1 MDLFGPVRLPVPLA
15 PLEEELFSSWFMR
28 VAFANG
34 LTVNS
39 LARFLTGRGRQ
50 LFSGDPDRG
59 VWLDPGYVLA
69 ELTGVSKEHVNRL
82 YLRSYTDKLWPP
94 LPDKGV
100 WRNVLHVT
108 DKAHA
113 RKYFGLQYCPECL
126 ANDAT
131 PYFRKHWRL
140 SFYVICPTH
149 RCFLRDDCY
158 FCGAPV
164 IPHRVGVGL
173 VFQGLHW
180 SIAKCHA
187 CTLDLCLAAGLQ
199 RQDPDEE
206 LVRFQAMLASALED
220 GWTNVNG
227 SPVHGI
233 LFFEGFRIMQSLLDD
248 PKRSGELQE
257 RLGMVVEKNEIRN
270 SRYGGIETTRISRR
284 IQSLESARRFL
295 KDWPSVLIANADCL
309 ELSLSTFGKFSMSP
323 QIPFWLDK
331 HLREYVDR
339 TMYVPSDQ
347 ELANAAAYLFAQKMP
362 TVKELCALL
371 NMRTRSNSRVAK
383 MWRERRQDMAI
394 DLGDE

>member
-59 VWLDPGYVLA
+59 VWLDPGRVLA
-69 ELTGVSKEHVNRL
+69 ELTGVSKQRVDRL

-108 DKAHA
+108 NKVHA
-113 RKYFGLQYCPECL
+113 RKYFGLQFCPECL
-126 ANDAT
+126 ANDET

-140 SFYVICPTH
+140 SFYVLCPTH
-149 RCFLRDDCY
+149 RCYLLDDCY

-164 IPHRVGVGL
+164 VPHRVGIGFAFKQL
-173 VFQGLHW
+173 GW
-180 SIAKCHA
+180 SIAKCHS
-187 CTLDLCLAAGLQ
+187 CTLDLCLAVGQ
-199 RQDPDEE
+199 RRLEPNEE
-206 LVRFQAMLASALED
+206 LVQFQKMLTSALED

-227 SPVHGI
+227 APVHSV

-248 PKRSGELQE
+248 IKRSGKLLD
-257 RLGMVVEKNEIRN
+257 RLGMGVVKCEVKN
-270 SRYGGIETTRISRR
+270 SRYGGIETTRLNRR
-284 IQSLESARRFL
+284 IQLLESARRFL
-295 KDWPSVLIANADCL
+295 KDWPSVLAVNADCL

-323 QIPFWLDK
+323 KIPFWVDK

-347 ELANAAAYLFAQKMP
+347 ELANAAAYLFSQKMP
-362 TVKELCALL
+362 TVKEFCALL
-371 NMRTRSNSRVAK
+371 NMRTRSNFRVAK
-383 MWRERRQDMAI
+383 TWRKWRQDIA
-394 DLGDE
+394 LG

>member
-15 PLEEELFSSWFMR
+15 PLEDELFSSWFMR

-59 VWLDPGYVLA
+59 VWLEPGHVLA
-69 ELTGVSKEHVNRL
+69 ELTGVSKDCVDGL

-94 LPDKGV
+94 VQDKGV

-108 DKAHA
+108 NKAHA
-113 RKYFGLQYCPECL
+113 RKYFGLQYCPVCL

-140 SFYVICPTH
+140 SFYVLCPTH
-149 RCFLRDDCY
+149 RCFLRDDCSY
-158 FCGAPV
+158 CGAPV
-164 IPHRVGVGL
+164 VPHRVGIGHA
-173 VFQGLHW
+173 FQKLRW
-180 SIAKCHA
+180 SIAQCHA
-187 CTLDLCLAAGLQ
+187 CTLDLCRASEQRRQEPNEQLAQ
-199 RQDPDEE
+199 
-206 LVRFQAMLASALED
+206 FQTMLASALED
-220 GWTNVNG
+220 GWTEVSG
-227 SPVHGI
+227 SPVHGV

-248 PKRSGELQE
+248 SKRSGELLE
-257 RLGMVVEKNEIRN
+257 RMGMGGEKNAVGN

-284 IQSLESARRFL
+284 IKSLESARRFL
-295 KDWPSVLIANADCL
+295 KDWPSVLIANADCSQ
-309 ELSLSTFGKFSMSP
+309 LSLSTFGKYSMSP
-323 QIPFWLDK
+323 QIPFWVDK

-347 ELANAAAYLFAQKMP
+347 ELANAAAYLFRQKVP
-362 TVKELCALL
+362 TVKELCELL
-371 NMRTRSNSRVAK
+371 NMRTRSNFRVAK
-383 MWRERRQDMAI
+383 IWRERRQDVVL
-394 DLGDE
+394 DLGDQ